1 MGENNANGDILDLL
15 QRAKEAQKIIANL
28 KDVLRNEVLN
38 AMADA
43 IIANQ
48 SAILS
53 ANQIDIKNAHDF
65 GLPSPMIERLKL
77 DSHKVDLIAEAIKDI
92 ARLKSPLGRI
102 IDGWENYKGL
112 KIQKVSVPI
121 GVIAMIYESRPNVTS
136 DSAAL
141 CFKSGNVCILKGGK
155 EALHSNK
162 AIVAVLNE
170 SLARFGLPKE
180 AICFIDNREATESLL
195 KCDKFIDLVIPRGGE
210 KLIRFV
216 SENSTIPVIKHDKG
230 VCHLYIHSDSDAQS
244 AIDIALNA
252 KISKPSACNSIE
264 CILVHKDFAHTAE
277 LISALQDKGVEIR
290 TYGEIAKR
298 FALQNAVEADFYSEY
313 NDLVVNLKCV
323 DCVDEAIAHIAKYG
337 SSHSEA
343 ILTNDLAVAEKF
355 ANEVDSACVFV
366 NTSTR
371 FCDGGEFGF
380 GAEIGISTSKLHA
393 RGPMGIESLVSYK
406 YKIFGN
412 GEVR

>member
-1 MGENNANGDILDLL
+1 MSEILELL
-15 QRAKEAQKIIANL
+15 QRAKDAQKIIANL
-28 KDVLRNEVLN
+28 KDALRNEVLG
-38 AMADA
+38 A
-43 IIANQ
+43 IAEAISANQ
-48 SAILS
+48 NAILQ
-53 ANQIDIKNAHDF
+53 ANQIDIKNAKDS
-65 GLPSPMIERLKL
+65 GLPAPMIARLTL
-77 DSHKVDLIAEAIKDI
+77 DSKQIDSIAEAVRDI
-92 ARLKSPLGRI
+92 ARLKSPLNRI
-102 IDGWENYKGL
+102 IDGWETHKGL
-112 KIQKVSVPI
+112 RIQKVTVPL

-162 AIVAVLNE
+162 AIVAIMHEVLG
-170 SLARFGLPKE
+170 RFALPKE

-195 KCDKFIDLVIPRGGE
+195 KCDRFIDLVIPRGGE
-210 KLIRFV
+210 NLIRFV

-230 VCHLYIHSDSDAQS
+230 VCHLYIHSDSEAKS

-264 CILVHKDFAHTAE
+264 CILVHKDFAHLAD
-277 LISALQDKGVEIR
+277 LIKALQDNGVEIR
-290 TYGEIAKR
+290 ACGEVAER
-298 FALQNAVEADFYSEY
+298 FALKNATDTDFYSEY

-323 DCVDEAIAHIAKYG
+323 ESVEEAIAHIAKYG

-343 ILTNDLAVAEKF
+343 ILTDDLAVAEKF

-406 YKIFGN
+406 YKIFSN
-412 GEVR
+412 GEVRE

>member
-1 MGENNANGDILDLL
+1 MQAILELL
-15 QRAKEAQKIIANL
+15 QRAKSAQKIIANL
-28 KDVLRNEVLN
+28 KDSTRNEVLN
-38 AMADA
+38 A
-43 IIANQ
+43 IAEAL
-48 SAILS
+48 SGHKKAILD
-53 ANQIDIKNAHDF
+53 ANSLDIKNAYE
-65 GLPSPMIERLKL
+65 SKISTPMIERLKL
-77 DSHKVDLIAEAIKDI
+77 DSHKIDLMADAIRDI

-102 IDGWENYKGL
+102 LDGWENYKGL
-112 KIQKVSVPI
+112 TIQKVSVPI

-155 EALHSNK
+155 EALYSNK
-162 AIVAVLNE
+162 AIVAIMHEVL
-170 SLARFGLPKE
+170 AQFALPKE
-180 AICFIDNREATESLL
+180 AICFIDNREATETLL

-210 KLIRFV
+210 NLIQFV
-216 SENSTIPVIKHDKG
+216 SKNSTIPVIKHDKG
-230 VCHLYIHSDSDAQS
+230 VCHLYIHSDSEVSS
-244 AIDIALNA
+244 AIRIALNA

-264 CILVHKDFAHTAE
+264 CILVHKDFAYLDDLIKALHNEGVVIRAFGKVAE
-277 LISALQDKGVEIR
+277 QFSLDVAS
-290 TYGEIAKR
+290 
-298 FALQNAVEADFYSEY
+298 EADFYNEY

-323 DCVDEAIAHIAKYG
+323 DCVEDAIAHITKYG

-355 ANEVDSACVFV
+355 ANEVDSACVFI
-366 NTSTR
+366 NSSTR

-412 GEVR
+412 GEVRE

>member
-1 MGENNANGDILDLL
+1 MELLEIL
-15 QRAKEAQKIIANL
+15 QRAKDAQKIIANL
-28 KDVLRNEVLN
+28 QDSARIAVLN
-38 AMADA
+38 AMADEIVA
-43 IIANQ
+43 QKN
-48 SAILS
+48 AILE
-53 ANQIDIKNAHDF
+53 ANAVDLKNAVDSR
-65 GLPSPMIERLKL
+65 LSVPMIERLKL
-77 DSHKVDLIAEAIKDI
+77 DSRGVDLIANAIRDI
-92 ARLKSPLGRI
+92 ARLKSPLGRV
-102 IDGWENYKGL
+102 IDGWVNYKGL
-112 KIQKVSVPI
+112 RIQKVSVPI

-136 DSAAL
+136 DSFAL
-141 CFKSGNVCILKGGK
+141 CFKSGNVCVLKGGK
-155 EALHSNK
+155 EAINSNR
-162 AIVAVLNE
+162 AIVAILQGVLE
-170 SLARFGLPKE
+170 RFSLPKE
-180 AICFIDNREATESLL
+180 AICFIENREATEALL

-230 VCHLYIHSDSDAQS
+230 VCHLYIHSDCEAQV
-244 AIDIALNA
+244 AIKIALNA

-264 CILVHKDFAHTAE
+264 CILVHKDFAHLADLVE
-277 LISALQDKGVEIR
+277 ALQKNGVAIRADKD
-290 TYGEIAKR
+290 TANR
-298 FALQNAVEADFYSEY
+298 FGLETANETDFYNEY

-323 DCVDEAIAHIAKYG
+323 DCPECAIAHIAKYS

-355 ANEVDSACVFV
+355 ADCVDSACVFV
-366 NTSTR
+366 NSSTR

-412 GEVR
+412 GEVRE

>member
-1 MGENNANGDILDLL
+1 MELLEIL
-15 QRAKEAQKIIANL
+15 QRAKDAQKIIANL
-28 KDVLRNEVLN
+28 QDSVRIAVLN
-38 AMADA
+38 AMADEIVAQKDA
-43 IIANQ
+43 IIKAN
-48 SAILS
+48 AEDL
-53 ANQIDIKNAHDF
+53 KNAVDF
-65 GLPSPMIERLKL
+65 GLPVPMIARLTL
-77 DSHKVDLIAEAIKDI
+77 DSHTIGLIAGAIRDI
-92 ARLKSPLGRI
+92 ARLKSPLGRVM
-102 IDGWENYKGL
+102 DGWVNYKGL
-112 KIQKVSVPI
+112 QIQKVSVPI

-136 DSAAL
+136 DSFAL
-141 CFKSGNVCILKGGK
+141 CFKSGNVCVLKGGK
-155 EALHSNK
+155 EAICSNR
-162 AIVAVLNE
+162 AIVAILQGVLE
-170 SLARFGLPKE
+170 RFDLPKE
-180 AICFIDNREATESLL
+180 AICFVENREATEELL

-230 VCHLYIHSDSDAQS
+230 VCHLYIHSDCDKDS
-244 AIDIALNA
+244 AIKIALNA

-264 CILVHKDFAHTAE
+264 CILVHKDFAHLADLVE
-277 LISALQDKGVEIR
+277 ALQKNGVAIR
-290 TYGEIAKR
+290 ASGDIAER
-298 FALQNAVEADFYSEY
+298 FGLEVANESDFYNEY
-313 NDLVVNLKCV
+313 NDLVANLKCV
-323 DCVDEAIAHIAKYG
+323 VSLECAIAHIAKYG

-366 NTSTR
+366 NSSTR

-412 GEVR
+412 GEVRE

>member
-1 MGENNANGDILDLL
+1 MELLEIL
-15 QRAKEAQKIIANL
+15 QCAKDAQKIIANL
-28 KDVLRNEVLN
+28 QDSARIAVLN
-38 AMADA
+38 AMADEIVA
-43 IIANQ
+43 QKN
-48 SAILS
+48 AILE
-53 ANQIDIKNAHDF
+53 ANAVDLKNAESA
-65 GLPSPMIERLKL
+65 GLPAPMIERLKL
-77 DSHKVDLIAEAIKDI
+77 DSRQVDLIANAVKDI
-92 ARLKSPLGRI
+92 ARLKSPLGRVI
-102 IDGWENYKGL
+102 EGWTNYKGL
-112 KIQKVSVPI
+112 RIQKVSVPI

-136 DSAAL
+136 DSFAL
-141 CFKSGNVCILKGGK
+141 CFKSGNVCVLKGGK
-155 EALHSNK
+155 EAICSNK
-162 AIVAVLNE
+162 AIVAILQGVLE
-170 SLARFGLPKE
+170 RFDLPKW
-180 AICFIDNREATESLL
+180 AICFVENREATEALL

-216 SENSTIPVIKHDKG
+216 AENSTIPVIKHDKG
-230 VCHLYIHSDSDAQS
+230 VCHLYIHSDCDRDN
-244 AIDIALNA
+244 AIKIALNA

-264 CILVHKDFAHTAE
+264 CILVHKDFAHLADLVE
-277 LISALQDKGVEIR
+277 ALQKNGVAIRADKD
-290 TYGEIAKR
+290 TANR
-298 FALQNAVEADFYSEY
+298 FGLEVANESDFYNEY

-323 DCVDEAIAHIAKYG
+323 DCLEGAIAHIAKYS

-355 ANEVDSACVFV
+355 ANEVNSACVFV
-366 NTSTR
+366 NSSTR

>member
-1 MGENNANGDILDLL
+1 MSDILELL
-15 QRAKEAQKIIANL
+15 QRAKTAQKIIANL
-28 KDVLRNEVLN
+28 KDSSRNEVLN
-38 AMADA
+38 AMAEA
-43 IIANQ
+43 IFANQ

-53 ANQIDIKNAHDF
+53 ANQIDIKNAKDS
-65 GLPSPMIERLKL
+65 GLPSPMIARLTL
-77 DSHKVDLIAEAIKDI
+77 DSKQIKSIAEAIRDI

-102 IDGWENYKGL
+102 IDGWETHKGL

-162 AIVAVLNE
+162 AIVAVMHEVLG
-170 SLARFGLPKE
+170 RFALPKE

-195 KCDKFIDLVIPRGGE
+195 KCDSFIDLVIPRGGE
-210 KLIRFV
+210 KLIAFV

-230 VCHLYIHSDSDAQS
+230 VCHLYIHKGSEAQS

-264 CILVHKDFAHTAE
+264 CILVHRDFAHLAD
-277 LISALQDKGVEIR
+277 LVKALQNNGVEIR
-290 TYGEIAKR
+290 ACGEVAER
-298 FALQNAVEADFYSEY
+298 FALKNAIETDFYSEY

-323 DCVDEAIAHIAKYG
+323 EGVDEAIAHIAKYG

-343 ILTNDLAVAEKF
+343 ILTNDWAVAEKF

-366 NTSTR
+366 NASTR
-371 FCDGGEFGF
+371 FCAYYGF
-380 GAEIGISTSKLHA
+380 DKGIA
-393 RGPMGIESLVSYK
+393 R
-406 YKIFGN
+406 
-412 GEVR
+412 

>member
-1 MGENNANGDILDLL
+1 MELLEIL
-15 QRAKEAQKIIANL
+15 QRAKDAQKIIANL
-28 KDVLRNEVLN
+28 QDSARIAVLN
-38 AMADA
+38 AMADEIVA
-43 IIANQ
+43 QKN
-48 SAILS
+48 AILE
-53 ANQIDIKNAHDF
+53 ANAVDLKNAVDF
-65 GLPSPMIERLKL
+65 GLPAPMIERLKL
-77 DSHKVDLIAEAIKDI
+77 DSRGVDLIANAIRDI
-92 ARLKSPLGRI
+92 ARLKSPLGRV
-102 IDGWENYKGL
+102 IDGWVNYKGL
-112 KIQKVSVPI
+112 RIQKVSVPI

-136 DSAAL
+136 DSFAL
-141 CFKSGNVCILKGGK
+141 CFKSGNVCVLKGGK
-155 EALHSNK
+155 EAIYSNK
-162 AIVAVLNE
+162 AIVAILQGVLE
-170 SLARFGLPKE
+170 RFSLPKE
-180 AICFIDNREATESLL
+180 AICFIENREATEALL

-230 VCHLYIHSDSDAQS
+230 VCHIYIHSDCDKNS
-244 AIDIALNA
+244 AIKIALNA

-264 CILVHKDFAHTAE
+264 CILVHKDFANLAD
-277 LISALQDKGVEIR
+277 LLKALQKNGVAIRADKD
-290 TYGEIAKR
+290 TANR
-298 FALQNAVEADFYSEY
+298 FGLETANESDFYNEY

-323 DCVDEAIAHIAKYG
+323 DCPEGAIAHIAKYG

-355 ANEVDSACVFV
+355 VNEVDSACVFV
-366 NTSTR
+366 NSSTR

-412 GEVR
+412 GEVRE

>member
-1 MGENNANGDILDLL
+1 MELLEILQHTKD
-15 QRAKEAQKIIANL
+15 AQKIIANL
-28 KDVLRNEVLN
+28 KDNTRIAVLN
-38 AMADA
+38 AMAE
-43 IIANQ
+43 
-48 SAILS
+48 AIL
-53 ANQIDIKNAHDF
+53 ANKNVILKANENDIKNAL
-65 GLPSPMIERLKL
+65 GLSNAMIQRLKL
-77 DSHKVDLIAEAIKDI
+77 DLHQIDLIANAIYDI
-92 ARLKSPLGRI
+92 AKLKSPLGRV

-136 DSAAL
+136 DSFAL

-155 EALHSNK
+155 EAICSNK
-162 AIVAVLNE
+162 AIVEILHEVLIHFN
-170 SLARFGLPKE
+170 LPKE
-180 AICFIDNREATESLL
+180 ALCLIDNREETEALL

-216 SENSTIPVIKHDKG
+216 AQNSTIPVIKHDKG
-230 VCHLYIHSDSDAQS
+230 VCHLYIHSDSDKDN
-244 AIDIALNA
+244 AIKIALNA

-264 CILVHKDFAHTAE
+264 CILVHKDFAYVADLVE
-277 LISALQDKGVEIR
+277 ALQKNNVEIR
-290 TYGEIAKR
+290 TDKDTARQFSLSNTE
-298 FALQNAVEADFYSEY
+298 EADFYSEY
-313 NDLVVNLKCV
+313 NDLIINLKCIDSV
-323 DCVDEAIAHIAKYG
+323 ESAIKHIDKYG

-343 ILTNDLAVAEKF
+343 ILTNDLAVVEKF
-355 ANEVDSACVFV
+355 VNEVDCACVFV

-412 GEVR
+412 GEVRE

>member
-1 MGENNANGDILDLL
+1 MDILGVL
-15 QRAKEAQKIIANL
+15 QRAKEAQKIIANI
-28 KDVLRNEVLN
+28 KDSVRNEILN
-38 AMADA
+38 AMAEA
-43 IIANQ
+43 IVANKE
-48 SAILS
+48 AILS
-53 ANQIDIKNAHDF
+53 ANEIDIKNAKDF
-65 GLPSPMIERLKL
+65 GLSAPMIARLRL
-77 DSHKVDLIAEAIKDI
+77 DLAQINAIADAIKDI
-92 ARLKSPLGRI
+92 ANLKSPLGCVLE
-102 IDGWENYKGL
+102 GWENYAGL

-162 AIVAVLNE
+162 AIVAILHEVL
-170 SLARFGLPKE
+170 AQFALPKE
-180 AICFIDNREATESLL
+180 AICFIDNREATKSLL

-230 VCHLYIHSDSDAQS
+230 VCHLYIHSDSDAQN
-244 AIDIALNA
+244 AIKIALNA
-252 KISKPSACNSIE
+252 KISKPSACNSVE
-264 CILVHKDFAHTAE
+264 CILVHRDFAHIAE
-277 LISALQDKGVEIR
+277 LINALKDKGVEIR
-290 TYGEIAKR
+290 AFGEIAKR
-298 FALQNAVEADFYSEY
+298 FRLKNAVEADFYNEY

-323 DCVDEAIAHIAKYG
+323 DCVEEAIAHIAKYG

-366 NTSTR
+366 NTTTR

-412 GEVR
+412 GEIR

>member
-1 MGENNANGDILDLL
+1 MELLEIL
-15 QRAKEAQKIIANL
+15 QSAKDAQKIIANL
-28 KDVLRNEVLN
+28 QDSARIAVLN
-38 AMADA
+38 AMADEIVA
-43 IIANQ
+43 QKN
-48 SAILS
+48 AILE
-53 ANQIDIKNAHDF
+53 ANAVDLKNAESA
-65 GLPSPMIERLKL
+65 GLPAPMIERLKL
-77 DSHKVDLIAEAIKDI
+77 DSRQVDLIANAIRDI

-102 IDGWENYKGL
+102 MDGWTNHKGL
-112 KIQKVSVPI
+112 RIQKVSVPI

-136 DSAAL
+136 DSFAL
-141 CFKSGNVCILKGGK
+141 CFKSGNVCVLKGGK
-155 EALHSNK
+155 EAICSNK
-162 AIVAVLNE
+162 AIVAILQGVLE
-170 SLARFGLPKE
+170 RFDLPKW
-180 AICFIDNREATESLL
+180 AICFVENREATEALL

-216 SENSTIPVIKHDKG
+216 AENSTIPVIKHDKG
-230 VCHLYIHSDSDAQS
+230 VCHLYIHSDCDRDS
-244 AIDIALNA
+244 AIKIALNA

-264 CILVHKDFAHTAE
+264 CILVHRDFAHLADLVE
-277 LISALQDKGVEIR
+277 ALQKNGVAIRADKDTANRVGLEVANES
-290 TYGEIAKR
+290 
-298 FALQNAVEADFYSEY
+298 DFYNEY

-323 DCVDEAIAHIAKYG
+323 DSLECAIAHIAKYG

-343 ILTNDLAVAEKF
+343 ILTNDLAVAERF

-366 NTSTR
+366 NSSTR

-412 GEVR
+412 GEVRE